1 MARWRCVPEGEPRY
15 DEQDEGEEDHSGTGV
30 QLLLGSEGVQQFD
43 DGSLQIA
50 SETAVAFHLVA
61 CTRDL
66 KTCRGWKNTDQ
77 VQRQSLRRVAA
88 QGQVQH
94 LLGEGSQHQQRHQ
107 GQGDAEAQQ
116 GHEAALAA
124 RPPVTGAGQPANVDT
139 RAWMRQTLLP
149 AAAWQQAK

>member
-15 DEQDEGEEDHSGTGV
+15 DEQDEGEEDQSGTGV

-50 SETAVAFHLVA
+50 SETAVALHLVA
-61 CTRDL
+61 CTRNL
-66 KTCRGWKNTDQ
+66 KTCRRWKNTHQ

-124 RPPVTGAGQPANVDT
+124 RPPVTGAGQPANVDART
-139 RAWMRQTLLP
+139 WMRQTLLP
-149 AAAWQQAK
+149 EAARQQAK

>member
-15 DEQDEGEEDHSGTGV
+15 DEQDEGEEDQSGTGV

-61 CTRDL
+61 CTRDFKNL
-66 KTCRGWKNTDQ
+66 QVVKNTDH
-77 VQRQSLRRVAA
+77 VQRQSLPAIGA

-94 LLGEGSQHQQRHQ
+94 LLGEGSQHQQCHQ

-124 RPPVTGAGQPANVDT
+124 SPPVTGAGHPANVNART
-139 RAWMRQTLLP
+139 WMRQTLLP